1 MALIQCPECNQQISD
16 SAKSCPNCGYSI
28 SERYK
33 YVVQIQEYDTDTS
46 ALAGI
51 NSVFG
56 INLSYNQCTH
66 ILNNLSYNFG
76 DFSNLEYAQE
86 YCNHLSSPKFNI
98 KAISVLK
105 QNINQQNYIDIAP
118 LLIKNKYVTEK
129 NNDDININFGTK
141 LLCFIFPLIGL
152 IIYALNKKTDT
163 VRQCLHISIISIIII
178 IIGILFL

>member
-66 ILNNLSYNFG
+66 ILNNLPYNFG
-76 DFSNLEYAQE
+76 DFSN
-86 YCNHLSSPKFNI
+86 
-98 KAISVLK
+98 
-105 QNINQQNYIDIAP
+105 
-118 LLIKNKYVTEK
+118 
-129 NNDDININFGTK
+129 
-141 LLCFIFPLIGL
+141 
-152 IIYALNKKTDT
+152 
-163 VRQCLHISIISIIII
+163 
-178 IIGILFL
+178 